1 MLGYLF
7 CSDEFPCWIY
17 DVYCL
22 MMLFVC
28 LIVISGIVVF
38 GRILHDD
45 DAKTMLL
52 FVFVWFDDDEV
63 EHFAAV
69 INPHTFF
76 PEIHMVVA
84 VVYGLC
90 CWMLHEAVPLPCYCL
105 IWLEA

>member
-69 INPHTFF
+69 INPHTFSRNPYGCGCCVWF
-76 PEIHMVVA
+76 VLLDVA
-84 VVYGLC
+84 
-90 CWMLHEAVPLPCYCL
+90 
-105 IWLEA
+105 